1 MEWWRGKGLKPG
13 RQRRHPVLPNQ
24 PPNIPDCLLATSHI
38 PKQGCSGWDQ
48 HGEELKGCTPAGR
61 GLEICSQGQCLRDQ
75 DGSQNFHPRP
85 STIPRRLKPSPRKKK
100 DNSPLPFQGPWE
112 GGWAE
117 IRNLKRRPWAGL
129 RVQQALGPLGPHR
142 RGRHLQSS

>member
-1 MEWWRGKGLKPG
+1 MYPCRAGPG
-13 RQRRHPVLPNQ
+13 DLQSRAVAAGSRWVTEFPSPAFHN
-24 PPNIPDCLLATSHI
+24 PPKIKA
-38 PKQGCSGWDQ
+38 
-48 HGEELKGCTPAGR
+48 
-61 GLEICSQGQCLRDQ
+61 
-75 DGSQNFHPRP
+75 
-85 STIPRRLKPSPRKKK
+85 SPRKKR

-117 IRNLKRRPWAGL
+117 IRNLKSRPWAGL